1 MNTVDLD
8 QHREKGRAPEW
19 LAARRVLGDAAPP
32 DHVEAA
38 LLQAFAQRHR
48 KLPWYR
54 RWSLESLTPW
64 AGIACVGG
72 LLALAAAG
80 LRPVPPMPA
89 VALAGDGFVA
99 LVPTERIAAAQ
110 PELREAD
117 LPRQALVQL
126 GIPIVADAPDEMVH
140 AELLVA
146 ASGEPLAIRL
156 AVN

>member
-1 MNTVDLD
+1 MNTIDLD
-8 QHREKGRAPEW
+8 QHRNKGRAPEW
-19 LAARRVLGDAAPP
+19 LAARRVLRDAAPP
-32 DHVEAA
+32 DQVEAA
-38 LLQAFAQRHR
+38 LLHAFARRHR

-54 RWSLESLTPW
+54 RCSLEALTPW

-72 LLALAAAG
+72 LLALVGAG
-80 LRPVPPMPA
+80 LLPVRQPPA
-89 VALAGDGFVA
+89 VAVAGDGFVA
-99 LVPTERIAAAQ
+99 LVSAERIAAAQ
-110 PELREAD
+110 PQLREAD
-117 LPRQALVQL
+117 LSRQALVQL